1 MNIVLAT
8 GIYPPDIGGP
18 ATYVK
23 ALAEELTSRGE
34 QVTVITYGPEDL
46 IEKDSWTVVKVKK
59 GQAGVTRWRRF
70 AAALK
75 EHGSEADFI
84 YCFSSVSVGV
94 PLFMARLEKP
104 LTALRLGGDFLW
116 ERYTD
121 RGGRKGLRSFYITFK
136 GTRAVMGK
144 VLRAFDGIVFST
156 TFQERLSE
164 FLFKR
169 MPKHVVIENALPLS
183 PSPVFHEKQ
192 EMFKLLFLGRFV
204 RFKNLPNLLHAVAK
218 LPYVH
223 LSLVGEG
230 PEQQRLLALISQ
242 LGIANRVKMM
252 GSVTSDERTK
262 IFASHDLLVIPSLT
276 EISPNAALEA
286 RAAGLPVL
294 LTEETGLSA
303 ELAQGMI
310 LKPLKTV
317 EDITRAIIEAEKNYQ
332 AIAEHAASL
341 VTTHRAWSEVAEE
354 TLAFFS
360 TLSSTRSR
368 RSPKRK

>member
-18 ATYVK
+18 ATYVR

-34 QVTVITYGPEDL
+34 HVTVITYGAEDSV
-46 IEKDSWTVVKVKK
+46 EKDSWSVVKVKK
-59 GQAGVTRWRRF
+59 GKAGITRWRRF

-75 EHGSEADFI
+75 EHAAEADVI

-121 RGGRKGLRSFYITFK
+121 RGGRKGLRSFYISFP

-144 VLRAFDGIVFST
+144 VLRAFDGLVYST
-156 TFQERLSE
+156 TFQERLAE
-164 FLFKR
+164 FLFKKL
-169 MPKHVVIENALPLS
+169 PKHIVIENALPLHAAPIS
-183 PSPVFHEKQ
+183 HEKQ
-192 EMFKLLFLGRFV
+192 DLLHLLFLGRFV
-204 RFKNLPNLLHAVAK
+204 RFKNLPNLLQAVAK
-218 LPYVH
+218 LPYVR
-223 LSLVGEG
+223 LTLIGEG
-230 PEQQRLLALISQ
+230 PEQERLEELISR
-242 LGIANRVKMM
+242 LAISNRVKILPPV
-252 GSVTSDERTK
+252 SSKDLTK
-262 IFASHDLLVIPSLT
+262 VFAEHDLMVIPSLT

-303 ELAQGMI
+303 ELSQGMV
-310 LKPLKTV
+310 LKPMKTI
-317 EDITRAIIEAEKNYQ
+317 EDITRAIIEAEKNYP
-332 AIAEHAASL
+332 ALAEHAASL
-341 VTTHRAWSEVAEE
+341 VTAHRAWSEVAEE
-354 TLAFFS
+354 TLAFFA
-360 TLSSTRSR
+360 TLSR
-368 RSPKRK
+368 KRK